1 MLRFKPIC
9 AAAIIMMILV
19 TFALSSLNVFGNIN
33 RCIPLMKIHV
43 KMYSQ
48 LAINHYYLKT
58 LFELFKK
65 VNLHTTK
72 YAMKNVRIC
81 TKI

>member
-1 MLRFKPIC
+1 
-9 AAAIIMMILV
+9 
-19 TFALSSLNVFGNIN
+19 
-33 RCIPLMKIHV
+33 MKIHV